1 MPLRAD
7 KPKVRV
13 GQWVFVPIGHN
24 RLKGKVVED
33 RGRLGV
39 NKEHV
44 FLVWF
49 PQNEG
54 LEPSQR
60 EVSESRL
67 TPAS

>member
-1 MPLRAD
+1 MPVPAD
-7 KPKVRV
+7 KPKIQV
-13 GQWVFVPIGHN
+13 GQWVFLPIGRN

-39 NKEHV
+39 DEEHV

-49 PQNEG
+49 PRSEG

-67 TPAS
+67 TPAT

>member
-1 MPLRAD
+1 MPFSSG
-7 KPKVRV
+7 KSKIEV
-13 GQWVFVPIGHN
+13 GQWVVVPIGRN
-24 RLKGKVVED
+24 RLKGKVIED

-44 FLVWF
+44 FLVRF
-49 PQNEG
+49 MQGEG

-67 TPAS
+67 TPAG